1 MTKYGSGRRTM
12 QFGAYGLALAAAV
25 SVPRVWAQAPAG
37 KDADMSVQTFYLAN
51 VSQTNEVQDI
61 VTAMRNLLDARD
73 KIYVVQSQ
81 NAIVVQATPEQL
93 KLTRRLL
100 DDLDRPKKTY
110 RLTFATD
117 ELDGDKVVGTQ
128 HFAMIVVSGG
138 RTTTKIGTKVPI
150 VTGSYQPQPG
160 TGSQKQ
166 VTYLDIGLNV
176 DASLDESS
184 QGLRLRSKVE
194 RLSVAPEE
202 HASMGSDDP
211 LIRQAQIEGTANL
224 VPGKP
229 LQLGSL
235 DVPGSTRHVNVSVVA
250 EVVR

>member
-1 MTKYGSGRRTM
+1 MISRRAAGVM
-12 QFGAYGLALAAAV
+12 QVAVCGLAVMTAV
-25 SVPRVWAQAPAG
+25 DAPRVWAQTAG
-37 KDADMSVQTFYLAN
+37 ADRATEPSVQTFYLAN
-51 VSQTNEVQDI
+51 VSQKDDALEVL
-61 VTAMRNLLDARD
+61 TAMRNLLDPRD
-73 KIYVVQSQ
+73 KVYFVPSQ
-81 NAIVVQATPEQL
+81 NAILVSGTTDQL
-93 KLTRRLL
+93 KLARRLL

-110 RLTFATD
+110 RLTFTTD

-128 HFAMIVVSGG
+128 HFAMVVVSGG
-138 RTTTKIGTKVPI
+138 RTTTKVGTKVPI
-150 VTGSYQPQPG
+150 VTGSFQPG

-202 HASMGSDDP
+202 RASMGADDP
-211 LIRQAQIEGTANL
+211 LIRQSQLEGTANL
-224 VPGKP
+224 VPGKL

>member
-1 MTKYGSGRRTM
+1 MRPCESGRRM
-12 QFGAYGLALAAAV
+12 MRLGMCSLAISAMV
-25 SVPRVWAQAPAG
+25 TVPRAWAQAATE

-51 VSQTNEVQDI
+51 VSQNSEVQDI
-61 VTAMRNLLDARD
+61 VTALRNLLDPRD
-73 KIYVVQSQ
+73 KVYYVASQ
-81 NAIVVQATPEQL
+81 NAIFVSGTPEQL

-110 RLTFATD
+110 RLTFTTD

-138 RTTTKIGTKVPI
+138 RTTTKVGTKVPI
-150 VTGSYQPQPG
+150 VTGSYQPG
-160 TGSQKQ
+160 TGSQTQ
-166 VTYLDIGLNV
+166 FTYLDIGLNV

-194 RLSVAPEE
+194 RMSVAAEE
-202 HASMGSDDP
+202 HVSGAANDP

-224 VPGKP
+224 VPGKS
-229 LQLGSL
+229 LTLGSL
-235 DVPGSTRHVNVSVVA
+235 DVPGSTRHINVAVTA